1 MNAKSLLLIVFA
13 ALPLPALASP
23 PPAAMI
29 TVDCNNPV
37 WPTLRQVATHVGYD
51 AFNPAYRIR
60 KQLML
65 DGRRACRHGAMRVDL
80 VLQRESSG
88 LAPMLTRID
97 KPR

>member
-13 ALPLPALASP
+13 ALPLSARASP
-23 PPAAMI
+23 PPSVTI

-51 AFNPAYRIR
+51 AYNPAYRIR

-65 DGRRACRHGAMRVDL
+65 EGRRACRHGATQVDL
-80 VLQRESSG
+80 VLQPPPSSEE
-88 LAPMLTRID
+88 PMLTRVD

>member
-13 ALPLPALASP
+13 ALPLSAWASP
-23 PPAAMI
+23 PSSMTI

-37 WPTLRQVATHVGYD
+37 WPTLRQVATEVGYD
-51 AFNPAYRIR
+51 AFNPTYRIR

-65 DGRRACRHGAMRVDL
+65 DGRRACRRGALQVDL
-80 VLQRESSG
+80 VLQREPSG
-88 LAPMLTRID
+88 EASMLTRVD